1 MRQFDDQKRT
11 TVYKERCSAG
21 KMAKSG
27 KQYSPRELKMIACDK
42 DFRACIYSIGFE
54 WLLKHSQERVPVD
67 LAREFFSTFLIGK
80 HH

>member
-27 KQYSPRELKMIACDK
+27 KQYSPRELKMIACDE

-67 LAREFFSTFLIGK
+67 LAREFFSTF
-80 HH
+80 